1 VDGINRATVQ
11 WTHGALQEREGFL
24 IIPST
29 ARPGTKVEASV
40 HKIDPLQD
48 PRWRHFLVE
57 HPSASVFHSPA
68 WLEALRRTY
77 GYEPFVLT
85 TCPPGHDLTN
95 GLVFCRINS
104 RLTGRRL
111 VSLPFS
117 DHCELL
123 NGHEDI
129 EQLLCS
135 LEGLVEEENLK
146 YIEIR
151 PANASFEGVPAF
163 GKSMGFWFHR
173 IDLRP
178 SLDQLFHSFHSD
190 CVQRKVRRAEREAL
204 SYEEGRSESLLEQF
218 YHLLL
223 LTRRRQQLP
232 PHPLNWFRNLIG
244 CLDDGISIRVASKD
258 GHPVASIVTVRYKDV
273 LVYKYGCSDARFSQ
287 CGGMQLLFW
296 RAIQDAKENGLQE
309 FDLGRSDCDNPGLV
323 AFKDRWGSSR
333 SALTYWRY
341 PAPNLENVRPG
352 WTMTV
357 AKRMFAHM
365 PDGFLTI
372 AGRLLYKHVG

>member
-1 VDGINRATVQ
+1 M
-11 WTHGALQEREGFL
+11 
-24 IIPST
+24 
-29 ARPGTKVEASV
+29 

-48 PRWRHFLVE
+48 PRWRHFSLE

-68 WLEALRRTY
+68 WLEALRHTY

-85 TCPPGHDLTN
+85 TCPPGRELTN

-117 DHCELL
+117 DHCEPLL
-123 NGHEDI
+123 GSPKDI
-129 EQLLCS
+129 AEILCS
-135 LEGLVEEENLK
+135 VEGLVEEEHLK

-151 PANASFEGVPAF
+151 PASASLESMPPF
-163 GKSMGFWFHR
+163 GKAKGFWLHRINLRPNRDELFRNFHR
-173 IDLRP
+173 
-178 SLDQLFHSFHSD
+178 D

-204 SYEEGRSESLLEQF
+204 RYEDGRSESLLQQF

-232 PHPLNWFRNLIG
+232 PHPLNWFRNLIA
-244 CLDDGISIRVASKD
+244 CLGDSAKIRVASKD
-258 GHPVASIVTVRYKDV
+258 GQPVASVLTLCHKDA

-296 RAIQDAKENGLQE
+296 RAIEEAKEDGLQE

-333 SALTYWRY
+333 STLTYWRY
-341 PAPNLENVRPG
+341 PAPDLENLRPG
-352 WTMTV
+352 WPMRV
-357 AKRMFAHM
+357 AKQMFAHM
-365 PDGFLTI
+365 PDGVLTA
-372 AGRLLYKHVG
+372 AGKLLYRHVA

>member
-1 VDGINRATVQ
+1 MSVYHINPIED
-11 WTHGALQEREGFL
+11 L
-24 IIPST
+24 
-29 ARPGTKVEASV
+29 
-40 HKIDPLQD
+40 
-48 PRWRHFLVE
+48 RWRHLLLE
-57 HPSASVFHSPA
+57 HPRASVFHSPA

-77 GYEPFVLT
+77 GCEPFVLT
-85 TCPPGHDLTN
+85 TCPPGRELTN

-117 DHCELL
+117 DHCEPLWD
-123 NGHEDI
+123 GPKDI
-129 EQLLCS
+129 TEMLCS
-135 LEGLVEEENLK
+135 LEGLVQEENLK

-151 PANASFEGVPAF
+151 PASASVEGVPAF
-163 GKSMGFWFHR
+163 GKAKGFWLHR

-178 SLDQLFHSFHSD
+178 SRDELLRSFHRD

-204 SYEEGRSESLLEQF
+204 RYEAGRSESLLQQF

-232 PHPLNWFRNLIG
+232 PHPLNWFRNLIA
-244 CLDDGISIRVASKD
+244 CLGDSAKIRVASKE
-258 GHPVASIVTVRYKDV
+258 GQPVASVLTLCHKDA

-296 RAIQDAKENGLQE
+296 RAIEEAKEEGLQE

-333 SALTYWRY
+333 STLTYWRY
-341 PAPNLENVRPG
+341 PAPTFENLRPG
-352 WTMTV
+352 WPTRV
-357 AKRMFAHM
+357 AKQMFAHM
-365 PDGFLTI
+365 PDGVLTA
-372 AGRLLYKHVG
+372 AGKLLYRHVA